1 MGKEKTEFE
10 EKFVSKTEKA
20 KKLWEKRITENTT
33 LSMES
38 VQWMAQ
44 RINSLLEYMRYG
56 YALIAY
62 RKQDGSFY
70 MGRGTLVSYESDFK
84 KKHDMTER
92 RQCRAVSGYGR
103 AAGNRD
109 ILCI

>member
-10 EKFVSKTEKA
+10 EKFVSKTEKT

-62 RKQDGSFY
+62 RKQDGSFH
-70 MGRGTLVSYESDFK
+70 MGRGTLCFLRKRLQKE
-84 KKHDMTER
+84 T
-92 RQCRAVSGYGR
+92 
-103 AAGNRD
+103 
-109 ILCI
+109 

>member
-1 MGKEKTEFE
+1 MGKEKLNLRRNLYP
-10 EKFVSKTEKA
+10 KQKNKKTMGK
-20 KKLWEKRITENTT
+20 TDYGNTT

-70 MGRGTLVSYESDFK
+70 MGRGTLVPTKATSK
-84 KKHDMTER
+84 RNMT
-92 RQCRAVSGYGR
+92 
-103 AAGNRD
+103 
-109 ILCI
+109 

>member
-10 EKFVSKTEKA
+10 EQFVSKTEKA
-20 KKLWEKRITENTT
+20 KKLWEKRIMENTT

-44 RINSLLEYMRYG
+44 RINSLLEYMQYG

-62 RKQDGSFY
+62 
-70 MGRGTLVSYESDFK
+70 K
-84 KKHDMTER
+84 KSRTAASTWEKEPLFPTKATSKRNMT
-92 RQCRAVSGYGR
+92 
-103 AAGNRD
+103 
-109 ILCI
+109 

>member
-10 EKFVSKTEKA
+10 EQFVSKTEKA

-44 RINSLLEYMRYG
+44 RINSLLECIDSLPKAGRQLLHG
-56 YALIAY
+56 KRNPCFL
-62 RKQDGSFY
+62 RKRLQKE
-70 MGRGTLVSYESDFK
+70 T
-84 KKHDMTER
+84 
-92 RQCRAVSGYGR
+92 
-103 AAGNRD
+103 
-109 ILCI
+109 

>member
-10 EKFVSKTEKA
+10 EKFVSKTEKT

-44 RINSLLEYMRYG
+44 RINSLLEYMQYG

-70 MGRGTLVSYESDFK
+70 MGKGTLVSYESDFK
-84 KKHDMTER
+84 KPQPTHYTSTTLKQRGLTPLVNH
-92 RQCRAVSGYGR
+92 V
-103 AAGNRD
+103 
-109 ILCI
+109 

>member
-10 EKFVSKTEKA
+10 EKFVSKTEKT

-62 RKQDGSFY
+62 RKQDGSSTWEEEPLFPTKATSK
-70 MGRGTLVSYESDFK
+70 RN
-84 KKHDMTER
+84 MT
-92 RQCRAVSGYGR
+92 
-103 AAGNRD
+103 
-109 ILCI
+109 

>member
-10 EKFVSKTEKA
+10 EQFVSKTEKT

-44 RINSLLEYMRYG
+44 RINSLLEYMQYG

-70 MGRGTLVSYESDFK
+70 MGRGTLVPTKATSK
-84 KKHDMTER
+84 RNMT
-92 RQCRAVSGYGR
+92 
-103 AAGNRD
+103 
-109 ILCI
+109 

>member
-10 EKFVSKTEKA
+10 EQFVSKTEKA

-62 RKQDGSFY
+62 RKRTAASTWEEEPLFPTKATSK
-70 MGRGTLVSYESDFK
+70 RN
-84 KKHDMTER
+84 MT
-92 RQCRAVSGYGR
+92 
-103 AAGNRD
+103 
-109 ILCI
+109 